1 MIGLVVG
8 ACVEAALIGGG
19 AGWLLSPTLEASI
32 AIQAAW
38 VLLAFLY
45 VAARWTV
52 LGREARRGARPRPR
66 KWAVLRLLNAIV
78 SPAVAVVG
86 VMSGFLIVT
95 GMIAPAEVSEN
106 LRAVPVA
113 QTVAVFGIFAGW
125 AVMHLGYADRYQHL
139 NDKEIARAG
148 SPSFA
153 FPGDAS
159 ASRVS
164 FAYFAFTVGTS
175 FATSDV
181 NVLTPRA
188 RHIVTGHAVLSF
200 AYNTAALAIAIGF
213 LTSR

>member
-19 AGWLLSPTLEASI
+19 IGWLLSPTLEASI

-113 QTVAVFGIFAGW
+113 
-125 AVMHLGYADRYQHL
+125 
-139 NDKEIARAG
+139 
-148 SPSFA
+148 
-153 FPGDAS
+153 
-159 ASRVS
+159 
-164 FAYFAFTVGTS
+164 
-175 FATSDV
+175 
-181 NVLTPRA
+181 
-188 RHIVTGHAVLSF
+188 
-200 AYNTAALAIAIGF
+200 
-213 LTSR
+213 